1 MFKHICLY
9 MAITHLHNRLK
20 QTTFESSTHEVIL
33 SLLVC
38 ADMIR
43 NQLEKA
49 CLEFA
54 ITSNQYNILRILNG
68 VYPEGHARCEIS
80 SRMLEKAPDITRLID
95 GLVSLGYV
103 ERCKSE
109 QDKRLS
115 VTKISEQGRNILQ
128 EIFPKMKETI
138 RTLSNAY
145 TEEECRLFIQ
155 LCEKLIVLDTKFQE
169 GF

>member
-80 SRMLEKAPDITRLID
+80 SRMLEKAL
-95 GLVSLGYV
+95 
-103 ERCKSE
+103 
-109 QDKRLS
+109 
-115 VTKISEQGRNILQ
+115 ILQ
-128 EIFPKMKETI
+128 
-138 RTLSNAY
+138 
-145 TEEECRLFIQ
+145 
-155 LCEKLIVLDTKFQE
+155 D
-169 GF
+169 

>member
-1 MFKHICLY
+1 MFKHIYLY

-115 VTKISEQGRNILQ
+115 VTKITEQGRKILQ
-128 EIFPKMKETI
+128 DIFPKMTETI
-138 RTLSNAY
+138 QTLSTAY

-155 LCEKLIVLDTKFQE
+155 LCDKLIVLDTEFKE
-169 GF
+169 GY

>member
-80 SRMLEKAPDITRLID
+80 SRMLEKAPDITILID